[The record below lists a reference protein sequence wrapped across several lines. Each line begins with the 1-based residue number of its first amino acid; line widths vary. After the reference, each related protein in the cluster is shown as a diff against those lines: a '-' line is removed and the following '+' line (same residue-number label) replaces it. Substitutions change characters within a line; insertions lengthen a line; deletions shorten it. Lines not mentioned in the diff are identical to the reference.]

1 MTTSLGRRARRSAR
15 GNRWGLA
22 TVGLLLAVLGAAALG
37 AGRGLLP
44 VPTPRAGL
52 AETPGA
58 LGIGGA
64 WLPYAAAAAA
74 VLAALLALRWLAVQ
88 GRGDTVG
95 RVAVEP
101 DPRGGTTDLPARAAR
116 GAFEDAVREY
126 PGVRRARA
134 RLTESSA
141 APHVRLD
148 LTLDDDA
155 DVAAVWRRVRAEA
168 LADLRT
174 ALDLERVPAVIR
186 VSMAAPPRHPR
197 RALV

>member
-22 TVGLLLAVLGAAALG
+22 LVGLVVTVLGAAALA

-44 VPTPRAGL
+44 VAGPRAAL
-52 AETPGA
+52 AEAPGA

-64 WLPYAAAAAA
+64 WVPYAAAVAA
-74 VLAALLALRWLAVQ
+74 VVVAVLALRWLAVQ
-88 GRGDTVG
+88 GRGDTVDQ
-95 RVAVEP
+95 VAVEP
-101 DPRGGTTDLPARAAR
+101 DPSGGTTDLPARAAR

-134 RLTESSA
+134 HLTESTT
-141 APHVRLD
+141 APHMRLD

-155 DVAAVWRRVRAEA
+155 DVTAVWRRVRAEA

-174 ALDLERVPAVIR
+174 ALDLERVPAVVR
-186 VSMAAPPRHPR
+186 VSMAAPPRNPR
-197 RALV
+197 RALA